1 MQRPAWI
8 AEGSELLE
16 KPSAALAPGQARINK
31 CITDKEKRP
40 MNKYP
45 LAAAVA
51 LGLALTGCN
60 KQESKEGAEV
70 ALDSQEKKVSYII
83 AEDMANRLKT
93 QDVKL
98 DPQVV
103 LMALNDVAS
112 GRESRL
118 SDEDKQQVIAV
129 FQEKMQAKQQEML
142 AKQEKEFKESA
153 DKNLQEGKAFLEENA
168 KKEGVVTTDSGLQ
181 YKVITEG
188 SGDTPS
194 ADSTVEVDYKGTLID
209 GTEFDSSYARGEPVQ
224 FPVNGVIKGW
234 TEALQ
239 LMKEGAKWELYI
251 PSELAYGP
259 GGAGGLIGPNAT
271 LIFEVELHKAN
282 VGGDE
287 AAEDKPAEG
296 AEEKKEE
303 AEQQ

>member
-1 MQRPAWI
+1 
-8 AEGSELLE
+8 
-16 KPSAALAPGQARINK
+16 
-31 CITDKEKRP
+31 

-51 LGLALTGCN
+51 LGLALAGCN
-60 KQESKEGAEV
+60 EQESKQAAEV
-70 ALDSQEKKVSYII
+70 TLDTQEKKVSYII
-83 AEDMANRLKT
+83 AEDMAKRLES

-98 DPQVV
+98 DPKVV
-103 LMALNDVAS
+103 LMALDDVAS
-112 GRESRL
+112 GRDSRL

-142 AKQEKEFKESA
+142 AKQEEEFKASA
-153 DKNLQEGKAFLEENA
+153 EKNLQEGKAFLEENA
-168 KKEGVVTTDSGLQ
+168 KKEGVMTTDSGLQ

-188 SGDTPS
+188 NGDSPS
-194 ADSTVEVDYKGTLID
+194 AESTVEVDYKGTLID

-251 PSELAYGP
+251 PSDLAYGP
-259 GGAGGLIGPNAT
+259 GGAGGMIGPNAT
-271 LIFEVELHKAN
+271 LVFEVELHKAN
-282 VGGDE
+282 VGAGEGD
-287 AAEDKPAEG
+287 AG
-296 AEEKKEE
+296 EEKKEE
-303 AEQQ
+303 AEQE

>member
-1 MQRPAWI
+1 
-8 AEGSELLE
+8 
-16 KPSAALAPGQARINK
+16 
-31 CITDKEKRP
+31 

-45 LAAAVA
+45 LAAAIA
-51 LGLALTGCN
+51 LGIALAGCN
-60 KQESKEGAEV
+60 KQESKQEAEEV
-70 ALDSQEKKVSYII
+70 KLETQEQKVSYII
-83 AEDMANRLKT
+83 AEDMAKRLES
-93 QDVKL
+93 QEVKL

-118 SDEDKQQVIAV
+118 SDEDKQQVISV

-142 AKQEKEFKESA
+142 AKQEKEFKEKA
-153 DKNLQEGKAFLEENA
+153 DKNLAEGKAFLEENA
-168 KKEGVVTTDSGLQ
+168 KKDGVVTTDSGLQ

-188 SGDTPS
+188 SGDTPTAES
-194 ADSTVEVDYKGTLID
+194 VVEVDYRGTLID
-209 GTEFDSSYARGEPVQ
+209 GTEFDSSYANGEPVQ

-259 GGAGGLIGPNAT
+259 GGAGGKIGPNAT

-282 VGGDE
+282 VQQG
-287 AAEDKPAEG
+287 EG
-296 AEEKKEE
+296 AEDQPQEDAAGEQAEE
-303 AEQQ
+303 STE

>member
-1 MQRPAWI
+1 
-8 AEGSELLE
+8 
-16 KPSAALAPGQARINK
+16 
-31 CITDKEKRP
+31 

-45 LAAAVA
+45 LAAAIA
-51 LGLALTGCN
+51 LGIALAGCN
-60 KQESKEGAEV
+60 KQESKQAEEV
-70 ALDSQEKKVSYII
+70 KLETQEQKVSYII
-83 AEDMANRLKT
+83 AEDMAKRLES

-98 DPQVV
+98 DPKVV
-103 LMALNDVAS
+103 LMALNDVAA

-129 FQEKMQAKQQEML
+129 FQENMQAKQQEML
-142 AKQEKEFKESA
+142 AKQEKEFKANAE
-153 DKNLQEGKAFLEENA
+153 KNLAEGKAFLEENA
-168 KKEGVVTTDSGLQ
+168 KKEGVETTDSGLQ

-194 ADSTVEVDYKGTLID
+194 ADSVVEVDYRGTLID
-209 GTEFDSSYARGEPVQ
+209 GTEFDSSYANGEPVQ

-251 PSELAYGP
+251 PSDLAYGP
-259 GGAGGLIGPNAT
+259 GGAGGKIGPNAT

-282 VGGDE
+282 VQQDQGGD
-287 AAEDKPAEG
+287 AAEEPQEDAAGEQS
-296 AEEKKEE
+296 EE
-303 AEQQ
+303 Q

>member
-1 MQRPAWI
+1 
-8 AEGSELLE
+8 
-16 KPSAALAPGQARINK
+16 
-31 CITDKEKRP
+31 

-51 LGLALTGCN
+51 LGLALAGCN
-60 KQESKEGAEV
+60 KQDSQQPAEI
-70 ALDSQEKKVSYII
+70 ALDTQEKKVSYII
-83 AEDMANRLKT
+83 AEDMAKRLQT

-103 LMALNDVAS
+103 LMALNDVAG

-142 AKQEKEFKESA
+142 AQQEKEFKESA
-153 DKNLQEGKAFLEENA
+153 EKNLKEGQAFLEENA
-168 KKEGVVTTDSGLQ
+168 KKEGVITTDSGLQ
-181 YKVITEG
+181 YKVITPG

-251 PSELAYGP
+251 PSDLAYGP

-282 VGGDE
+282 VGSND
-287 AAEDKPAEG
+287 AAE
-296 AEEKKEE
+296 EEKQEE
-303 AEQQ
+303 AEQE

>member
-1 MQRPAWI
+1 
-8 AEGSELLE
+8 
-16 KPSAALAPGQARINK
+16 
-31 CITDKEKRP
+31 

-51 LGLALTGCN
+51 LGVMLAGCN
-60 KQESKEGAEV
+60 KQDSGQAEEI
-70 ALDSQEKKVSYII
+70 ALETQEQKVSYII
-83 AEDMANRLKT
+83 AEDMARRLDS
-93 QDVKL
+93 QGVAL
-98 DPQVV
+98 DSKVV
-103 LMALNDVAS
+103 VMALEDVAA

-129 FQEKMQAKQQEML
+129 FQENMQAKQQEML
-142 AKQEKEFKESA
+142 AKQEQEFKAKAESNMA
-153 DKNLQEGKAFLEENA
+153 EGKAFLEENA
-168 KKEGVVTTDSGLQ
+168 QKEGVVTTDSGLQ
-181 YKVITEG
+181 YKVIRAG

-224 FPVNGVIKGW
+224 FPVGGVIKGW

-251 PSELAYGP
+251 PSDLAYGP

-282 VGGDE
+282 V
-287 AAEDKPAEG
+287 AEG
-296 AEEKKEE
+296 EAGAGSDAEPAAGEGEATDESGSEE
-303 AEQQ
+303 APQEEQE

>member
-1 MQRPAWI
+1 
-8 AEGSELLE
+8 
-16 KPSAALAPGQARINK
+16 
-31 CITDKEKRP
+31 

-51 LGLALTGCN
+51 LGLALVGCN
-60 KQESKEGAEV
+60 KQESKQEAAEV
-70 ALDSQEKKVSYII
+70 TLDTQEKKVSYII
-83 AEDMANRLKT
+83 AEDMAKRLES

-98 DPQVV
+98 EPQVV
-103 LMALNDVAS
+103 LMALDDVAK

-142 AKQEKEFKESA
+142 AKQESEFKAQAE
-153 DKNLQEGKAFLEENA
+153 KNLAEGKAFLEENA

-181 YKVITEG
+181 YKIITPG

-224 FPVNGVIKGW
+224 FPVGGVIKGW

-251 PSELAYGP
+251 PSDLAYGP
-259 GGAGGLIGPNAT
+259 GGAGGQIGPNAT

-282 VGGDE
+282 VGSGEEGDDQE
-287 AAEDKPAEG
+287 
-296 AEEKKEE
+296 EEKKEE
-303 AEQQ
+303 AEQE

>member
-1 MQRPAWI
+1 
-8 AEGSELLE
+8 
-16 KPSAALAPGQARINK
+16 
-31 CITDKEKRP
+31 

-51 LGLALTGCN
+51 LGLALAGCN
-60 KQESKEGAEV
+60 KQEPKQAAEV
-70 ALDSQEKKVSYII
+70 TLDTQEKKVSYII
-83 AEDMANRLKT
+83 AEDMAKRLDS
-93 QDVKL
+93 QEVKL

-103 LMALNDVAS
+103 LMALNDVAE

-142 AKQEKEFKESA
+142 AKQEQEFKASA
-153 DKNLQEGKAFLEENA
+153 EKNLAEGKAFLEENA
-168 KKEGVVTTDSGLQ
+168 KKEGVVTTESGLQ

-188 SGDTPS
+188 SGDSPS
-194 ADSTVEVDYKGTLID
+194 ADSTVEVDYRGTLID

-251 PSELAYGP
+251 PSDLAYGP

-271 LIFEVELHKAN
+271 LVFEVELHKAN
-282 VGGDE
+282 VGSDDG
-287 AAEDKPAEG
+287 
-296 AEEKKEE
+296 EEKPEEEKRE
-303 AEQQ
+303 AEQE